1 MKDSNETIS
10 RNCQGK
16 DKVLKDIVRETR
28 IYRRIYKDMRGF
40 ERIHK
45 ARLYISY
52 VLGSKLTLFP
62 YNRGWSSTQ

>member
-10 RNCQGK
+10 RNRQGK
-16 DKVLKDIVRETR
+16 DKVLKDIVGETR

-52 VLGSKLTLFP
+52 DYVCILVCKDMQKDTGL
-62 YNRGWSSTQ
+62 